1 MVLEA
6 PGQRSTQ
13 ERARD
18 MPALQNALPLPAVS
32 EASPREETGTL
43 TPVPPHLNLQ
53 GWGVRAPV
61 HVPTSLSK

>member
-1 MVLEA
+1 
-6 PGQRSTQ
+6 
-13 ERARD
+13 
-18 MPALQNALPLPAVS
+18 MPDPPNALPLPAVS

-43 TPVPPHLNLQ
+43 TPVPPHLDLQ